1 MSLFFP
7 VVLLGL
13 TLSPS
18 GDGMTVLVLV
28 NAPLFGHICRIGR
41 VVLSV
46 EGGMVACVLNR
57 EGDIVAVFPGRAFG
71 ADVITLRGQ
80 NRPPGLVGMAGVL
93 VVLPGLGGWCWRV
106 FLLVMFIGLSLS
118 PS

>member
-41 VVLSV
+41 VVLSGEGEMV
-46 EGGMVACVLNR
+46 EGFNKTAGGVLRNH
-57 EGDIVAVFPGRAFG
+57 
-71 ADVITLRGQ
+71 
-80 NRPPGLVGMAGVL
+80 PPGTG
-93 VVLPGLGGWCWRV
+93 
-106 FLLVMFIGLSLS
+106 
-118 PS
+118 

>member
-1 MSLFFP
+1 MLLSLFFP

-46 EGGMVACVLNR
+46 EGGMGACVLNR
-57 EGDIVAVFPGRAFG
+57 EGEMVGNGRLGSGFG
-71 ADVITLRGQ
+71 WWNCLGRVKWLRDLIKL
-80 NRPPGLVGMAGVL
+80 LVGHY
-93 VVLPGLGGWCWRV
+93 
-106 FLLVMFIGLSLS
+106 
-118 PS
+118 